1 MAYNINAFTYD
12 PNVTLMRIHSLCTCI
27 YLYAIHVIV
36 WGEIAKTKSNKTE
49 FGRTDFTDMHRS
61 WYPLRTSFQTISV
74 NDSISIGK
82 KKIKKIREKNSGF
95 RFGIFRD
102 FSVNFL
108 KRRNPEFQLDP
119 ATRNWSKVHSKRG
132 RRNNKKK
139 KK

>member
-1 MAYNINAFTYD
+1 MDVENDARSYLNGVWRMAYNINAFTYD

-95 RFGIFRD
+95 RFGIFL
-102 FSVNFL
+102 NFICWKISRFFCKL
-108 KRRNPEFQLDP
+108 SE
-119 ATRNWSKVHSKRG
+119 T
-132 RRNNKKK
+132 
-139 KK
+139 